1 MSDKFKIF
9 VCTKGKKCPKKGSEA
24 VCLAFESAVAELGC
38 DKTVSIKGSKC
49 MDLCKKG
56 PVVVTMPDKASYGR
70 VAPADAKEIVANLVA
85 GGKPVE
91 RLRIKKKD

>member
-1 MSDKFKIF
+1 
-9 VCTKGKKCPKKGSEA
+9 
-24 VCLAFESAVAELGC
+24 
-38 DKTVSIKGSKC
+38 

-85 GGKPVE
+85 GGKPLE